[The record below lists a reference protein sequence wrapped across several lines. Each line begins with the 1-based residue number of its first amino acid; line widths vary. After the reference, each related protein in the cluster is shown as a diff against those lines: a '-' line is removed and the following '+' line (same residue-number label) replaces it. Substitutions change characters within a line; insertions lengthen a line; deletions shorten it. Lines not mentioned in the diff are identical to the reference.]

1 MDKLTAG
8 PEVEAARQLV
18 AALDRYE
25 LKFRAMVDAGM
36 DVGLYEE
43 VSACLADIREAKT
56 VIFSQVAPQSVDF
69 VLAHTNLMTSLW
81 NARLAQVRGEAV
93 PFFDVQ
99 SETLRAEHDEA
110 VEKLRLACQRII
122 GAKRVPDAPKP
133 SPSPNA
139 GA

>member
-1 MDKLTAG
+1 MNTDKAG
-8 PEVEAARQLV
+8 VEVDAARRLM
-18 AALDRYE
+18 AALETYE
-25 LKFRAMVDAGM
+25 AKFKAMVDASM
-36 DVGLYEE
+36 DVALYEE

-69 VLAHTNLMTSLW
+69 VLAHTSLMTSLW
-81 NARLAQVRGEAV
+81 NARLAQIRGQAV

-110 VEKLRLACQRII
+110 VEQLRQACQKVIRSR
-122 GAKRVPDAPKP
+122 RVPDAPKP
-133 SPSPNA
+133 SSSPNA

>member
-1 MDKLTAG
+1 MDMDKSAL
-8 PEVEAARQLV
+8 EVDAARRLV
-18 AALDRYE
+18 AALDTYQV
-25 LKFRAMVDAGM
+25 KFKAMVDANM
-36 DVGLYEE
+36 DVAIYEE
-43 VSACLADIREAKT
+43 VSACLGDIREAKT

-81 NARLAQVRGEAV
+81 NARLAGIRGQAV

-99 SETLRAEHDEA
+99 SETLRTEHDEA
-110 VEKLRLACQRII
+110 VEKLREACQKVIR
-122 GAKRVPDAPKP
+122 GQRVPDAPKP

>member
-1 MDKLTAG
+1 MNMDKAG
-8 PEVEAARQLV
+8 VEMDAARRLM
-18 AALDRYE
+18 AALETYE
-25 LKFRAMVDAGM
+25 TKFKAMVDASM
-36 DVGLYEE
+36 DVALYEE

-69 VLAHTNLMTSLW
+69 VLAHTSLMTSLW
-81 NARLAQVRGEAV
+81 NARLAQIRGQDV

-110 VEKLRLACQRII
+110 VEQLRQACQKVIRSR
-122 GAKRVPDAPKP
+122 RVPDAPKP
-133 SPSPNA
+133 SSSPNA